1 MSKMKFTK
9 TATFLFP
16 LLQVPKSLFDCD
28 IKDRFGRYQH
38 NTRFLNAY
46 LQDNCINKYKSTE
59 NITYVFVVLRN
70 YQDVE
75 FATFQS
81 TLRALPNY
89 VDDYDHKECFVVVFT
104 IPETCKED
112 FKLILNGGYSQV
124 STDGKR
130 LILAN
135 NFYSGKPYTLPL
147 ILNKAQTLK
156 DSWEERLSNPGS
168 LADLGEQAVWPI
180 INLETQLLTKE
191 IIAEINIKKHL
202 LPSEEF

>member
-1 MSKMKFTK
+1 MSRVKFTK

-38 NTRFLNAY
+38 NSRFINAY
-46 LQDNCINKYKSTE
+46 LEDLNISKYKMDEETL
-59 NITYVFVVLRN
+59 YVFVVLRN
-70 YQDVE
+70 YQDLD

-81 TLRALPNY
+81 TLRALSNY
-89 VDDYDHKECFVVVFT
+89 VDDYDYKECFVVVFT
-104 IPETCKED
+104 VPDSRKED
-112 FKLILNGGYSQV
+112 FKLILNGAYSKV

-168 LADLGEQAVWPI
+168 TVDLGDQEVWPI
-180 INLETQLLTKE
+180 INVDKEKLTSK
-191 IIAEINIKKHL
+191 IIAEINTKKHL